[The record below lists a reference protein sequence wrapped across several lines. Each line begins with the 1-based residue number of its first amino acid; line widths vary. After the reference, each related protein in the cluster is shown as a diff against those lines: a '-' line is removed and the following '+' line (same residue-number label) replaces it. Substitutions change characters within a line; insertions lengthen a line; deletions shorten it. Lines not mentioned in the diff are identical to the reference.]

1 MYTHTWREGEW
12 REGGMERGGEGWR
25 GRGMDGERGEKEG
38 DPERDIRDVKREQN
52 RLHHPMS
59 HSSSGVQRLVYGAN
73 SYETA

>member
-1 MYTHTWREGEW
+1 
-12 REGGMERGGEGWR
+12 
-25 GRGMDGERGEKEG
+25 MDGERGEKEG